1 MELIKTPKVEN
12 VRLMDRFSSRKS
24 SGTLYLTATHLI
36 FFDPDAKK
44 ETWILHMHIS
54 GVEKLPLSTQ
64 GSPLQVRCKTF
75 LAVTFVIPRER
86 DCHDIYTS
94 LLQLSQPVHLDDLY
108 CFHYTASNDDL
119 DKRSGWDLYTPAAE
133 YHRMG
138 VPCEAWAPTTLNHN
152 YEICDTYP
160 QELYVPA
167 SAPTKVILSSSKFR
181 SKGRFPVLSYLHK
194 NQAALCRSSQP
205 LSGFSA
211 RCEEDEELLDCILRS
226 NANSSH
232 MFVVDTRPKI
242 NAMANRATGKGYENE
257 AYYENIKFHFSGI
270 ENIHVMRA
278 SLTKL
283 IETCQLVTP
292 TMSGFI
298 SGVESSG
305 WLKHVR
311 SVLGT
316 AVFITNSVVD
326 GISVLVHCSDGW
338 DRTAQTCALAQL
350 LLDPYY
356 RTTQGFQILIEKEW
370 LAFGHKFTDRCGH
383 IQGDS
388 KEVSPIFTQFID
400 CVWQLQQILP
410 SAFEFNERYLLV
422 LHDHV
427 YSSQFGTFIG
437 NCQKDRVDLRLAE
450 RTYSLWGYMRCH
462 ESEHRNPLYRR
473 DSTADVLR
481 LNLCPQSIRF
491 WRGMYNRF
499 ENGIHPRE
507 PVGDLLAAT
516 TEHTQALTDQAEF
529 LTKRITWLKS
539 ELERRGQNNPKKGA
553 DSLCDNRILDDAQQ
567 ALVDASVLT
576 FPRSTPSQLDDLELD
591 NVDFGGVDDDVLA
604 EESSRRPLF
613 LNGREKVESIGVL
626 GMRDV
631 EESLVS
637 VGALTVTNSEESDVS
652 SDKITPDTNFIN
664 PTHLIQSGKKYM
676 KQLCTY
682 QSDRAV
688 FPELSS
694 VALDWKTFRN
704 VRECSCS
711 TPFDHFSRKHHCWRC
726 GEVFC
731 TRCIDKKTA
740 LPGHLS
746 RQPVPVCRPCYKD
759 VTRSISVDT
768 P

>member
-1 MELIKTPKVEN
+1 
-12 VRLMDRFSSRKS
+12 
-24 SGTLYLTATHLI
+24 
-36 FFDPDAKK
+36 
-44 ETWILHMHIS
+44 
-54 GVEKLPLSTQ
+54 
-64 GSPLQVRCKTF
+64 
-75 LAVTFVIPRER
+75 
-86 DCHDIYTS
+86 
-94 LLQLSQPVHLDDLY
+94 
-108 CFHYTASNDDL
+108 
-119 DKRSGWDLYTPAAE
+119 
-133 YHRMG
+133 MG
-138 VPCEAWAPTTLNHN
+138 VPCEAWSPTTLNHN

-211 RCEEDEELLDCILRS
+211 RCEEDEDLLDCILRS
-226 NANSSH
+226 NPNSTY
-232 MFVVDTRPKI
+232 MTVVDTRPKI
-242 NAMANRATGKGYENE
+242 NAMANRAAGKGYENE

-292 TMSGFI
+292 SMGGFI
-298 SGVESSG
+298 SGAESSG

-311 SVLGT
+311 SVLET
-316 AVFITNSVVD
+316 ASFITNSIVE

-338 DRTAQTCALAQL
+338 DRTAQTSALAQL

-356 RTTQGFQILIEKEW
+356 RTTEGFQILIEKEW

-437 NCQKDRVDLRLAE
+437 NCQKDRVDLRLSDK
-450 RTYSLWGYMRCH
+450 TYSLWGYLRSR
-462 ESEHRNPLYRR
+462 ESEYKNPLYRR

-481 LNLCPQSIRF
+481 LNLCPQSVRF

-507 PVGDLLAAT
+507 PLGDVLAAT
-516 TEHTQALTDQAEF
+516 TEHTQALTDQADY
-529 LTKRITWLKS
+529 LTKIKLRIYVVILDLRFYSDIKWTASLPQNADDLLSKANLACGFLRITWLKN
-539 ELERRGQNNPKKGA
+539 ELERRGRNTPKKGA
-553 DSLCDNRILDDAQQ
+553 DSQCDNRILDDALQ
-567 ALVDASVLT
+567 
-576 FPRSTPSQLDDLELD
+576 
-591 NVDFGGVDDDVLA
+591 NG
-604 EESSRRPLF
+604 EEKI
-613 LNGREKVESIGVL
+613 ETIGVL
-626 GMRDV
+626 GMREV

-637 VGALTVTNSEESDVS
+637 VGALTVTSSAGSDVS
-652 SDKITPDTNFIN
+652 SDKIVPDSNFIN
-664 PTHLIQSGKKYM
+664 PSQFIQSGKKFMGY
-676 KQLCTY
+676 LTSY
-682 QSDRAV
+682 QADRSV

-731 TRCIDKKTA
+731 TRCIDKKAA

-746 RQPVPVCRPCYKD
+746 QQPVPVCRPCYKD

>member
-1 MELIKTPKVEN
+1 MELFKTPKVEN
-12 VRLMDRFSSRKS
+12 VRLLDRFSSRKS
-24 SGTLYLTATHLI
+24 TGTLYLTATHLI
-36 FFDPDAKK
+36 FVDPDAKK

-54 GVEKLPLSTQ
+54 SLEKLPLSTQ

-75 LAVTFVIPRER
+75 LTVTFVIPRER

-94 LLQLSQPVHLDDLY
+94 LLQLSQPVHLEDLY
-108 CFHYTASNDDL
+108 CFHYTASNDDIV
-119 DKRSGWDLYTPAAE
+119 KSMGWDLYNPARE

-138 VPCEAWAPTTLNHN
+138 VPCDSWSPTALNHN

-160 QELYVPA
+160 QELFVPA

-211 RCEEDEELLDCILRS
+211 RCEEDEELLDCILHS
-226 NANSSH
+226 NPNSSH
-232 MFVVDTRPKI
+232 MIVVDTRPKI
-242 NAMANRATGKGYENE
+242 NAMANRAAGKGYENE

-292 TMSGFI
+292 SMSGFI
-298 SGVESSG
+298 GGVESSG

-311 SVLGT
+311 SVLET
-316 AVFITNSVVD
+316 AAFITSSMVEGV
-326 GISVLVHCSDGW
+326 SVLVHCSDGW

-350 LLDPYY
+350 MLDPYY

-383 IQGDS
+383 IQGDG
-388 KEVSPIFTQFID
+388 KEVSPIFTQFLD

-410 SAFEFNERYLLV
+410 SAFEFNERYLLI

-427 YSSQFGTFIG
+427 YSAQFGTFIG
-437 NCQKDRVDLRLAE
+437 NCQKDRIDLRLAD
-450 RTYSLWGYMRCH
+450 RTYSLWGYMKMH
-462 ESEHRNPLYRR
+462 ESEYRNPLYRR
-473 DSTADVLR
+473 DSTTDVLKVI
-481 LNLCPQSIRF
+481 LCPQSIRF

-499 ENGIHPRE
+499 ENGVHPRE
-507 PVGDLLAAT
+507 PLGDLLAAT
-516 TEHTQALTDQAEF
+516 TEHTQGLTDQAEF

-539 ELERRGQNNPKKGA
+539 ELELKSGHSQKK
-553 DSLCDNRILDDAQQ
+553 DTDNRLLEDGAQQ
-567 ALVDASVLT
+567 NGDGKASPLV
-576 FPRSTPSQLDDLELD
+576 
-591 NVDFGGVDDDVLA
+591 GGL
-604 EESSRRPLF
+604 SM
-613 LNGREKVESIGVL
+613 RE
-626 GMRDV
+626 V

-637 VGALTVTNSEESDVS
+637 VGALTVNSADAAV
-652 SDKITPDTNFIN
+652 TPEKLSPGSNFIH
-664 PTHLIQSGKKYM
+664 PAQIIESGKRLLN
-676 KQLCTY
+676 QLSTY
-682 QSDRAV
+682 QSTRILS
-688 FPELSS
+688 PEITS

-711 TPFDHFSRKHHCWRC
+711 TPFDHFSRKYHCWRC

-731 TRCIDKKTA
+731 TRCIDKKAA

-746 RQPVPVCRPCYKD
+746 QQPVPVCRPCYKD

>member
-1 MELIKTPKVEN
+1 MYRRIRSWVLDEHEEILFRSHPVMKKVEN
-12 VRLMDRFSSRKS
+12 VRLLDRFSSKRS
-24 SGTLYLTATHLI
+24 TGTLYLTATHLI
-36 FFDPDAKK
+36 FVDPDAKK

-54 GVEKLPLSTQ
+54 SVDKLPLSTQ

-75 LAVTFVIPRER
+75 LAVTFVIPKER

-94 LLQLSQPVHLDDLY
+94 LLQLSQPVHLEDLY
-108 CFHYTASNDDL
+108 CFHYTASSDDL
-119 DKRSGWDLYTPAAE
+119 DKRSGWDLYNPAAE

-138 VPCEAWAPTTLNHN
+138 VPCETWTPTTLNHN

-211 RCEEDEELLDCILRS
+211 RCEEDEQLLDCILRS
-226 NANSSH
+226 NPNTSH
-232 MFVVDTRPKI
+232 MIVVDTRPKI
-242 NAMANRATGKGYENE
+242 NAMANRAAGKGYENE

-278 SLTKL
+278 SLAKQ
-283 IETCQLVTP
+283 IETCQLVP
-292 TMSGFI
+292 PSMNGFI

-311 SVLGT
+311 SVMDT
-316 AVFITNSVVD
+316 AVFITAAMMEGV
-326 GISVLVHCSDGW
+326 SVLVHCSDGW

-356 RTTQGFQILIEKEW
+356 RTIQGFQTLIEKEW

-400 CVWQLQQILP
+400 CVWQLQQMLP

-427 YSSQFGTFIG
+427 FSCQFGTFIG

-450 RTYSLWGYMRCH
+450 RSYSLWGFIRNHVTEY
-462 ESEHRNPLYRR
+462 RNPLYRR
-473 DSTADVLR
+473 DSTTDVLR
-481 LNLCPQSIRF
+481 LTLSPQSVKF

-507 PVGDLLAAT
+507 PMGDLLAAT
-516 TEHTQALTDQAEF
+516 TEHTQSLNDQADY
-529 LTKRITWLKS
+529 LTKRITWLKN
-539 ELERRGQNNPKKGA
+539 ELERRGRNAPKKAA
-553 DSLCDNRILDDAQQ
+553 DALCDNRILDEAQQ
-567 ALVDASVLT
+567 N
-576 FPRSTPSQLDDLELD
+576 E
-591 NVDFGGVDDDVLA
+591 G
-604 EESSRRPLF
+604 
-613 LNGREKVESIGVL
+613 KVESLGVL
-626 GMRDV
+626 GMQEI

-637 VGALTVTNSEESDVS
+637 VGALTATHETDPDVT
-652 SDKITPDTNFIN
+652 SDKIAPDANFIN
-664 PTHLIQSGKKYM
+664 PSQLIPGSGKKLM
-676 KQLCTY
+676 NQLLSH
-682 QSDRAV
+682 QAV
-688 FPELSS
+688 RSVSSELSS
-694 VALDWKTFRN
+694 VSLDWKTFRN
-704 VRECSCS
+704 VKECSCS

-746 RQPVPVCRPCYKD
+746 QQPVPVCRPCYKD
-759 VTRSISVDT
+759 VTRSLSVDT

>member
-1 MELIKTPKVEN
+1 MYRRIRSWVFDEHEEVMFRTIPCLKKVEN
-12 VRLMDRFSSRKS
+12 VRLLDRFSSRRS
-24 SGTLYLTATHLI
+24 TGTLYLTATHLI
-36 FFDPDAKK
+36 FVDPDAKK

-54 GVEKLPLSTQ
+54 AVDKLPLSTQ

-75 LAVTFVIPRER
+75 LSVTFVIPKER

-94 LLQLSQPVHLDDLY
+94 LLQLSQPAHLDDLY
-108 CFHYTASNDDL
+108 CFHYTASNDDQP
-119 DKRSGWDLYTPAAE
+119 KRSGWDIYSPASE

-138 VPCEAWAPTTLNHN
+138 VPNEAWSPTALNHN

-160 QELYVPA
+160 QELYVPS

-181 SKGRFPVLSYLHK
+181 SKSRFPVLSYLHK

-211 RCEEDEELLDCILRS
+211 RCEEDEQLLDCILQS
-226 NANSSH
+226 NPNSTY
-232 MFVVDTRPKI
+232 MIVVDTRPKI
-242 NAMANRATGKGYENE
+242 NAMANRAAGKGYENE

-278 SLTKL
+278 SLAKL

-292 TMSGFI
+292 SMGGFI
-298 SGVESSG
+298 GGVESSG

-311 SVLGT
+311 SVLDT
-316 AVFITNSVVD
+316 ASFITNSIMD

-338 DRTAQTCALAQL
+338 DRTAQTCALAEL

-356 RTTQGFQILIEKEW
+356 RTTHGFQILIEKEW
-370 LAFGHKFTDRCGH
+370 LSFGHKFTDRCGH
-383 IQGDS
+383 IQGDP

-410 SAFEFNERYLLV
+410 SAFEFNERYLLI

-437 NCQKDRVDLRLAE
+437 NCQKDRIDLRLSE
-450 RTYSLWGYMRCH
+450 RTYSLWGYIKCH
-462 ESEHRNPLYRR
+462 ESEYRNPLYRR

-481 LNLCPQSIRF
+481 LNLCPQSIKF

-499 ENGIHPRE
+499 ENGVHPRE
-507 PVGDLLAAT
+507 PLGDLLAAT
-516 TEHTQALTDQAEF
+516 TEHAQALSDQADF
-529 LTKRITWLKS
+529 LTKRITWLKN
-539 ELERRGQNNPKKGA
+539 ELERKGKNSTKTDPDNNY
-553 DSLCDNRILDDAQQ
+553 DNKILDEDPQQ
-567 ALVDASVLT
+567 G
-576 FPRSTPSQLDDLELD
+576 QL
-591 NVDFGGVDDDVLA
+591 
-604 EESSRRPLF
+604 S
-613 LNGREKVESIGVL
+613 
-626 GMRDV
+626 
-631 EESLVS
+631 
-637 VGALTVTNSEESDVS
+637 
-652 SDKITPDTNFIN
+652 
-664 PTHLIQSGKKYM
+664 
-676 KQLCTY
+676 TY
-682 QSDRAV
+682 QARHAV
-688 FPELSS
+688 SPELAS

-711 TPFDHFSRKHHCWRC
+711 TPFDHFSRKYHCWRC

-731 TRCIDKKTA
+731 TRCIDKKA
-740 LPGHLS
+740 SLPGHLS
-746 RQPVPVCRPCYKD
+746 QQPVPVCRPCYKD

>member
-1 MELIKTPKVEN
+1 MYRRIRSWVIDDHEQLLFRTFPLLKKVEN
-12 VRLMDRFSSRKS
+12 VRLLDRFSNRKS
-24 SGTLYLTATHLI
+24 TGTLYLTATHLI
-36 FFDPDAKK
+36 FVDPDAKK

-75 LAVTFVIPRER
+75 LSVTFVIPKER

-94 LLQLSQPVHLDDLY
+94 LLQLSQPVHLADLY
-108 CFHYTASNDDL
+108 CFHYTASNDDI
-119 DKRSGWDLYTPAAE
+119 DKRSGWDLYNPAAE

-138 VPCEAWAPTTLNHN
+138 VPCEAWSPTTLNHN

-194 NQAALCRSSQP
+194 NKAALCRSSQP

-211 RCEEDEELLDCILRS
+211 RCEEDEELLDCILGS
-226 NANSSH
+226 NPNSSY
-232 MFVVDTRPKI
+232 MVVVDTRPKI
-242 NAMANRATGKGYENE
+242 NAMANRAAGKGYENE

-278 SLTKL
+278 SLAKL

-292 TMSGFI
+292 SMGGFI
-298 SGVESSG
+298 GGVESSG

-311 SVLGT
+311 SVLDT
-316 AVFITNSVVD
+316 AAFITNSMVE

-338 DRTAQTCALAQL
+338 DRTAQTSALAQL

-437 NCQKDRVDLRLAE
+437 NCQKDRIDLRLAD
-450 RTYSLWGYMRCH
+450 RTYSLWGYLRCH
-462 ESEHRNPLYRR
+462 QSEHKNPLYRK

-481 LNLCPQSIRF
+481 LNLCPQSVRF

-507 PVGDLLAAT
+507 PLGDVLAAT
-516 TEHTQALTDQAEF
+516 TEHTQALNDQADF
-529 LTKRITWLKS
+529 LTKRITWLKN
-539 ELERRGQNNPKKGA
+539 ELERRGQNAVKKGA
-553 DSLCDNRILDDAQQ
+553 GTHFDNRILDDAEQNGEDK
-567 ALVDASVLT
+567 VD
-576 FPRSTPSQLDDLELD
+576 
-591 NVDFGGVDDDVLA
+591 
-604 EESSRRPLF
+604 
-613 LNGREKVESIGVL
+613 SIGVL
-626 GMRDV
+626 GMREV

-637 VGALTVTNSEESDVS
+637 VGALTVSNSAESNVTS
-652 SDKITPDTNFIN
+652 EKIAPDSNFIN
-664 PTHLIQSGKKYM
+664 PSHFIHSGKLFM
-676 KQLCTY
+676 NQLLSY
-682 QSDRAV
+682 QAELAV
-688 FPELSS
+688 SPNLSS

-731 TRCIDKKTA
+731 TRCIDKKAA

-746 RQPVPVCRPCYKD
+746 QQPVPVCRPCYKD